1 MLTTVAMA
9 YCVCKFISVNE
20 ACYQAT
26 TIMTSQGFSLVLRHI
41 DDGCDVGEL
50 EHFVLLLAAAEG
62 LFDGVPEVNVDRAVQ
77 DEVHRE
83 VDHVRNIE
91 HILKE
96 SKYTVY

>member
-9 YCVCKFISVNE
+9 RCVCNFVSVIE
-20 ACYQAT
+20 DCCQAT
-26 TIMTSQGFSLVLRHI
+26 PSMASQGFSLVLRHV
-41 DDGCDVGEL
+41 DDGCDVGEF
-50 EHFVLLLAAAEG
+50 EDFVLLLAAAEG
-62 LFDGVPEVNVDRAVQ
+62 LFDGVPEVNVDCAVQ